1 MNRFPPVLLLIFA
14 TLLWGGN
21 FVIGRAVAN
30 EISPFTLAFY
40 RWCTAFIVFLPII
53 WTSLKRDWPTIRQH
67 LPIVFAMSLTGVA
80 SFNTLIYVALHHTTS
95 INASLMNSTTPI
107 FIYIL
112 SLIFLKERLSRLQI
126 IGTTLSLLGVLFII
140 SKGSFQSILEFSF
153 NIGDLIVLIAIVCWA
168 IYSILVK
175 QFSNVLPGGST
186 FLVSIGMGIL
196 MLFPFYMYESLQPT
210 IETTWSIASIS
221 AILYTGIFA
230 SIVAFICWNTG
241 VIQLGANKAGIY
253 LNFIPVFATIFAV
266 TFIGESLELFQI
278 LGGILVILGVF
289 LSTKSKS

>member
-1 MNRFPPVLLLIFA
+1 MHRFPPFLLLLFA
-14 TLLWGGN
+14 TTLWGGN

-30 EISPFTLAFY
+30 DISPFTLAFY
-40 RWCTAFIVFLPII
+40 RWCTALLVFLPIA
-53 WTSLKRDWPTIRQH
+53 WTSLKRDWPIIRKH
-67 LPIVFAMSLTGVA
+67 LRIVFIMSLTGVA

-112 SLIFLKERLSRLQI
+112 SLFFLKERLNRFQLL
-126 IGTTLSLLGVLFII
+126 GTILSLAGVMFII
-140 SKGSFQSILEFSF
+140 SKGSLQSILAFSF
-153 NIGDLIVLIAIVCWA
+153 NMGDVIVLIAIVCWA

-175 QFSNVLPGGST
+175 QFSPILPGGST
-186 FLVSIGMGIL
+186 FLVSIIMGII
-196 MLFPFYMYESLQPT
+196 MLFPFYVYESLQPGM
-210 IETTWSIASIS
+210 ETNWSITSIS

-241 VIQLGANKAGIY
+241 VIRLGANKAGIY

-266 TFIGESLELFQI
+266 SFIGEALELFQVF
-278 LGGILVILGVF
+278 GGALVILGVF
-289 LSTKSKS
+289 LSTKST